1 MLVVQREDLVR
12 ELPKGLLKWYDFR
25 AGEKALFVTGGV
37 EEFGVLADML
47 RECALEL
54 DTIPIN
60 ELAEGERESA
70 YQYIVAAGVL
80 EYSRE
85 PAEMLRLLHGMLK
98 PAGRLLLGTDNR
110 LGIRYFCGDRD
121 RFTDRNFDGIEN
133 YARLT
138 AADREQIIG
147 RAYAKAEIVAFL
159 HEAGFEQYRFYS
171 VFPILERPQVIYEE
185 GYLPRENPDIR
196 IAPQYYEPST
206 VFLEEAKI
214 YSTLMHNGMLHA
226 MANGY
231 LIECAKEGRLLDIRQ
246 VTVSMDRGRQD
257 AFATILYGN
266 DTVVKK
272 ALYREG
278 RERVSCLANNMN
290 DLREHGITTV
300 DVRLEQDT
308 LVMPCICGINATDY
322 FRNLMKQDKELFL
335 GELDRFWELIQKSSE
350 HVPYEEVDWEHFDPM
365 WEKQK
370 ADDPQKDK
378 WKKIAFGTK
387 EEQENLGVILKRGYL
402 DLVSLNCFYVDGE
415 FVFFDQEFY
424 AEEIPAKAILMR
436 TIGFLYAENRQMESC
451 IPMRTLLKRYHM
463 SAYEELWLDFARVFL
478 ENLRNETKLFGY
490 HEQCRPRM
498 QSINANRQRANYS
511 VGEYEKLFRDIFRKT
526 EGRRIY
532 LFGSGNFAKMF
543 LSQFG
548 ADYEIAGIFDN
559 NQEHWGRELKGIP
572 ILSPKQMSD
581 LPRGTYKIIIC
592 IKNYVAVMKQLQEM
606 GIEDY
611 AVYDSSLEYPR
622 KKSPQAS
629 NNTLSVLEHKKYH
642 VGYLSGVFDLFHIGH
657 LNMFKRAKE
666 QCDYLIVGVVN
677 DESVIKNK
685 KTTPYIPFA
694 ERLEIVRSCR
704 YVDEAVEIPA
714 EDASPD
720 EAYRRYQFD
729 VQFAGS
735 DYADS
740 PWWQAKQE
748 AFRRMGSDIVFFP
761 YTESTSSTKI
771 KAMIEKGLT
780 QAEGLREQK

>member
-1 MLVVQREDLVR
+1 MFVVQTEELVR

-25 AGEKALFVTGGV
+25 EKEKALFITGGA
-37 EEFGVLADML
+37 EEFSVLADML
-47 RECALEL
+47 REWASELDVISVNALEKSIA
-54 DTIPIN
+54 TT
-60 ELAEGERESA
+60 E

-85 PAEMLRLLHGMLK
+85 PAKMLSLLREKLK
-98 PAGRLLLGTDNR
+98 PGGKLLLGADNR

-138 AADREQIIG
+138 AADRAQIIG
-147 RAYAKAEIVAFL
+147 RAYAKAEIAAFL
-159 HEAGFEQYRFYS
+159 QEAGFEQYRFYS
-171 VFPILERPQVIYEE
+171 VFPVLERPQVIYAE
-185 GYLPRENPDIR
+185 GYLPREKPDIR

-206 VFLEEAKI
+206 VFLEEAKL
-214 YSTLMHNGMLHA
+214 YSTLLQNGLLHA

-231 LIECAKEGRLLDIRQ
+231 LIECTKAGTLSEIHQ

-272 ALYREG
+272 ALYPEG
-278 RERVSCLANNMN
+278 REKVRRLAENME
-290 DLREHGITTV
+290 DLRSRGIGTV

-308 LVMPCICGINATDY
+308 LVMPCIHGINVTEY

-335 GELDRFWELIQKSSE
+335 GELDRFWELIQNSSD
-350 HVPYEEVDWEHFDPM
+350 HVPYEEVDWAHFDPM

-370 ADDPQKDK
+370 ADDPKKDQ

-402 DLVSLNCFYVDGE
+402 DLVSLNCFYADGE

-436 TIGFLYAENRQMESC
+436 TIDFLYAENRQMESC
-451 IPMRTLLKRYHM
+451 IPRQTLLERYHM

-478 ENLRNETKLFGY
+478 EKLRNETELFGY
-490 HEQCRPRM
+490 HQQCRPTI

-511 VGEYEKLFRDIFRKT
+511 VREYEKLFRNIFRKT
-526 EGRRIY
+526 QGRQIY

-548 ADYEIAGIFDN
+548 TDYEIAGIFDN
-559 NQEHWGRELKGIP
+559 NQKHWGKELKGIP
-572 ILSPKQMSD
+572 ILSPNRLAD
-581 LPRGTYKIIIC
+581 LPKGTYKIMIC

-622 KKSPQAS
+622 AIPARQMS
-629 NNTLSVLEHKKYH
+629 NMPAALEHKKYH
-642 VGYLSGVFDLFHIGH
+642 VGYMSGVFDLFHIGH

-685 KTTPYIPFA
+685 KTMPYIPFK

-714 EDASPD
+714 EDASSD

-771 KAMIEKGLT
+771 KAMIEKDL
-780 QAEGLREQK
+780 QK